1 MKTTIEINDELLRQA
16 KLRGQREGVTLRE
29 LVERG
34 LGLVLG
40 RQERSKARK
49 IQLLVS
55 TAAPGFMPE
64 FEGADWSRLKEEGR
78 RR

>member
-16 KLRGQREGVTLRE
+16 KIRGRREGVTLRA

-34 LGLVLG
+34 LALVLA
-40 RQERSKARK
+40 RQDRPRARK
-49 IQLLVS
+49 IELLVFS
-55 TAAPGFMPE
+55 GTPGFTPE
-64 FEGADWSRLKEEGR
+64 FEGAGWSRIKEEGR